1 MIWIPLAIIFWPLS
15 WLRGWAVYGARRSP
29 PANGFRRTSSK
40 HTSTAQW
47 IIRYTNQARA
57 KHRLPRLH
65 RYVMLQSAAQGHS
78 DWMAE
83 HSRFSHRGH
92 HGSSPHD
99 RIKKTGFSE
108 PATAENIYK
117 FPSARDRKR
126 LAKELVDG
134 WMKSPGHRANILHR
148 DLRFIGVGITERG
161 GYVYATQNFGG

>member
-1 MIWIPLAIIFWPLS
+1 M
-15 WLRGWAVYGARRSP
+15 WLNPVQP
-29 PANGFRRTSSK
+29 MGFTS
-40 HTSTAQW
+40 
-47 IIRYTNQARA
+47 
-57 KHRLPRLH
+57 
-65 RYVMLQSAAQGHS
+65 VMLQSAAQGHS

-99 RIKKTGFSE
+99 RIKQTGFSE

-117 FPSARDRKR
+117 FPSARDR
-126 LAKELVDG
+126 
-134 WMKSPGHRANILHR
+134 LHR